1 MQSQIM
7 KKNKIKSLML
17 TGVLAASMA
26 VPVFAANIT
35 IDGTGAEFQAYKLL
49 NLTTSAKECELE
61 EGPDHTH
68 GPACQ
73 YNYSYTING
82 TYDAALKAVTHKE
95 SQEDIIKYIED
106 LKGDSVRAFADAMY
120 AQVRAMPA
128 DDTANNKVFSDVQ
141 QGYYL
146 IVGTKKA
153 ELAITATVIPCPSS

>member
-26 VPVFAANIT
+26 VPAFAADIT

-68 GPACQ
+68 SDACR
-73 YNYSYTING
+73 YNYSYTINE
-82 TYDAALKAVTHKE
+82 TYDAALKAVTGKAT
-95 SQEDIIKYIED
+95 EDEIVDYLEH
-106 LKGDSVRAFADAMY
+106 LSADET
-120 AQVRAMPA
+120 R
-128 DDTANNKVFSDVQ
+128 K
-141 QGYYL
+141 
-146 IVGTKKA
+146 
-153 ELAITATVIPCPSS
+153 C